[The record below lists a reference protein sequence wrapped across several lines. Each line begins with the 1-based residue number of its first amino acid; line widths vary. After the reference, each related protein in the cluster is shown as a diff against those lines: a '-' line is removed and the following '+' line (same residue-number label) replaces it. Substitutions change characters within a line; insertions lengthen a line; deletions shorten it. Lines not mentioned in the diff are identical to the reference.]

1 MMSPHHHGSKLSG
14 EVLAFCLVFST
25 LWRCLDA
32 LTAHPFPWVW
42 ELAGIDGSA
51 ELFGSLKD
59 TKSMSS
65 FRARHSE
72 VKTHQQSCQL
82 HLAPGT
88 LSHLLSTHCVLGM
101 CWFCRQALKHPYL
114 QQVSAFAWS
123 QATHILQQSL
133 AVGVSNGPVH
143 IHPHLVHTVDEFAVE
158 RVQQLLLHHVL
169 LAERR
174 GVSPGKDGSVQPS
187 ATSQTQHTGS
197 LHLGVT
203 PENSLKAEKEAKKKK
218 KGVA

>member
-32 LTAHPFPWVW
+32 LTAHPFLWVW

-65 FRARHSE
+65 FRARHSK

-88 LSHLLSTHCVLGM
+88 LSHLLSTQSAGDVL
-101 CWFCRQALKHPYL
+101 
-114 QQVSAFAWS
+114 
-123 QATHILQQSL
+123 
-133 AVGVSNGPVH
+133 
-143 IHPHLVHTVDEFAVE
+143 
-158 RVQQLLLHHVL
+158 VL
-169 LAERR
+169 
-174 GVSPGKDGSVQPS
+174 
-187 ATSQTQHTGS
+187 
-197 LHLGVT
+197 
-203 PENSLKAEKEAKKKK
+203 
-218 KGVA
+218 